1 MVSSNKQINRL
12 TRCTLQPPVIP
23 TLGRM
28 NLDQPKLILS
38 KIEISL
44 GILCNALSIYSFSA
58 RFRCP
63 AHAADCGGF
72 EMMGAWFGFGAGV
85 SLIASGLLLR
95 GSGYKSWLGH
105 LLLAYFGFLVAF
117 VQ

>member
-1 MVSSNKQINRL
+1 MKF
-12 TRCTLQPPVIP
+12 
-23 TLGRM
+23 
-28 NLDQPKLILS
+28 DQPKLILS

-44 GILCNALSIYSFSA
+44 GILCIALSIFSFSA

-63 AHAADCGGF
+63 AHAVDCGGF
-72 EMMGAWFGFGAGV
+72 EMMGAWFGFGAGT

-95 GSGYKSWLGH
+95 GAGNRSWFGH